1 MHVKDK
7 YGKIWVCTQKYLI
20 YIGEEGI
27 LMTDENKII
36 SEIKIPKEVFEALKK
51 ETENATN
58 GCGCGCFLGVIVQV
72 NP

>member
-1 MHVKDK
+1 
-7 YGKIWVCTQKYLI
+7 
-20 YIGEEGI
+20 
-27 LMTDENKII
+27 MTDENKII